1 MLEEALLELTT
12 EPATERATDCGVA
25 KRELMRSAS
34 MAGFGLSQYLP
45 GRFFPINLGLKTG
58 VYSFCSVPR
67 KSQRRCKYSMN
78 LATVGMH
85 QLHRK
90 CDLIEVTLIE
100 VSKLPAFLWV
110 R

>member
-45 GRFFPINLGLKTG
+45 G
-58 VYSFCSVPR
+58 SF
-67 KSQRRCKYSMN
+67 Y
-78 LATVGMH
+78 L
-85 QLHRK
+85 
-90 CDLIEVTLIE
+90 
-100 VSKLPAFLWV
+100 
-110 R
+110 